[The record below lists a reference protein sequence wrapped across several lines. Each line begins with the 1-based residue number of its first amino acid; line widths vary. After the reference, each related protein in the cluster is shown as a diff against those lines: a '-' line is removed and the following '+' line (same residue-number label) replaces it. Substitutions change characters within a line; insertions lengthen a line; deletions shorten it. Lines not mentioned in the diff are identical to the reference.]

1 MNQQNQDSLNGQFL
15 PGIKHPTTWE
25 QNYAIVFDLTSK
37 TIYKANLSDID
48 SEYLSLSPFHK
59 ATIPSIHF
67 RIALSRLL
75 PFEEDTVNLGRRRTS
90 DSQDVELVA
99 KVSVNSLGL
108 REQRLRGDIMECCV
122 LDNAEGNAQGTLVGW
137 KFRDA
142 FDYFDK
148 K

>member
-15 PGIKHPTTWE
+15 LGRKHPTTWE
-25 QNYAIVFDLTSK
+25 QNYAIVFDLISK
-37 TIYKANLSDID
+37 TIYKANRSDIN
-48 SEYLSLSPFHK
+48 
-59 ATIPSIHF
+59 TSIHF

-108 REQRLRGDIMECCV
+108 RGQRLRGDIMECWI
-122 LDNAEGNAQGTLVGW
+122 LDNAEGNTKGTLVGW

>member
-1 MNQQNQDSLNGQFL
+1 MDRQNQDSLNGQHL
-15 PGIKHPTTWE
+15 PGKKHPTTWE

-37 TIYKANLSDID
+37 KIYKANRSDIGT
-48 SEYLSLSPFHK
+48 S
-59 ATIPSIHF
+59 THF

-75 PFEEDTVNLGRRRTS
+75 PFEEDTVSLGRRRTS
-90 DSQDVELVA
+90 DSQDLELVA

-108 REQRLRGDIMECCV
+108 REQRLRGDIMECWV
-122 LDNAEGNAQGTLVGW
+122 LDNAKGNTQGTLVGW

>member
-1 MNQQNQDSLNGQFL
+1 MDKQNQDNLNGQFL
-15 PGIKHPTTWE
+15 PGRKHPTTWE

-37 TIYKANLSDID
+37 TIYKANRSDID
-48 SEYLSLSPFHK
+48 T
-59 ATIPSIHF
+59 AIHF
-67 RIALSRLL
+67 HIALSRLL
-75 PFEEDTVNLGRRRTS
+75 PFEEDTISLGRRRAFN
-90 DSQDVELVA
+90 SQDVKFVA

-108 REQRLRGDIMECCV
+108 REQRLRGDIMECWV
-122 LDNAEGNAQGTLVGW
+122 LDNAEGNARGTLVGW

>member
-1 MNQQNQDSLNGQFL
+1 MNQKNQNNLNGQFL
-15 PGIKHPTTWE
+15 PGRKHPTTWE

-37 TIYKANLSDID
+37 RIYKADRSDTD
-48 SEYLSLSPFHK
+48 TS
-59 ATIPSIHF
+59 THF
-67 RIALSRLL
+67 RIALPRLL
-75 PFEEDTVNLGRRRTS
+75 LFEEDSINLGRLRTAN
-90 DSQDVELVA
+90 SQDAELVA

-108 REQRLRGDIMECCV
+108 REQRLRGEIMECWV
-122 LDNAEGNAQGTLVGW
+122 LDNAKGEMQGTLVGW